1 MLKEKLQN
9 FYSKMSLQTQM
20 IEKKIS
26 LKNCDKE

>member
-20 IEKKIS
+20 TEKKIS